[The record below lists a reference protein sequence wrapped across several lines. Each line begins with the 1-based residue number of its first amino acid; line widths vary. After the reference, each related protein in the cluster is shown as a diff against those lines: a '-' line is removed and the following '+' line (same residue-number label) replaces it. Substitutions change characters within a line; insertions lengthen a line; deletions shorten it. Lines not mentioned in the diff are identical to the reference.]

1 MESAAGPGCE
11 FYDGDSSL
19 PVYKWTKRS
28 QHFSVEELAKI
39 LIANP
44 VPKEKV
50 CSKQPVRVCRNVAFV
65 VDLHSLDDP
74 LDIRADENGVWKR
87 KGSPVTYVSIHSTSE
102 KTRVFKR
109 SRMRNHPNHYKVI
122 RTYYRHNSSPDFTR
136 IITVVHGKC
145 FKLYLHDSDNVWVLR
160 SLSKVS
166 LSVQHQEH
174 LYFLDRFVIS
184 GIPIDF

>member
-102 KTRVFKR
+102 KTSLQTLTDEKPPK
-109 SRMRNHPNHYKVI
+109 SLQGD
-122 RTYYRHNSSPDFTR
+122 TY
-136 IITVVHGKC
+136 
-145 FKLYLHDSDNVWVLR
+145 L
-160 SLSKVS
+160 LSAQQ
-166 LSVQHQEH
+166 LT
-174 LYFLDRFVIS
+174 
-184 GIPIDF
+184 